1 MNVRRSMSLF
11 VSRICLPSRSIASS
25 QSSKDPSGSL
35 GADYGRAVCLVSL
48 VPMLSP
54 RTRHLWRQVHDM
66 SRSNT
71 RRGPVQA
78 PLERATALHV
88 RRRDRGEGA
97 MTPAAINRRLASV
110 PAEAL
115 VARALGVLEERLRYP
130 DTVLTSPNVVR
141 DYLRLRLAAREREA
155 FLCIWLDAQH
165 SLIECVQ
172 LLAGK
177 RTLTRVFQC

>member
-1 MNVRRSMSLF
+1 MSFL

-25 QSSKDPSGSL
+25 QSPNDPSRSL
-35 GADYGRAVCLVSL
+35 GADYRRAVCLVSL

-54 RTRHLWRQVHDM
+54 RTRHLWRQVHEM

-71 RRGPVQA
+71 RRGPVRV
-78 PLERATALHV
+78 PLERVAPPHV

-115 VARALGVLEERLRYP
+115 VARALVVLEQRLRYP
-130 DTVLTSPNVVR
+130 DTV
-141 DYLRLRLAAREREA
+141 RLPAVCERRL
-155 FLCIWLDAQH
+155 L
-165 SLIECVQ
+165 
-172 LLAGK
+172 
-177 RTLTRVFQC
+177 